1 MTRPFVTV
9 YNEMSVD
16 GRITDF
22 AGDGVR
28 YYAHG
33 FSWPRDAILMGST
46 TAQAFG
52 PRETDEEAR
61 GPGPDVS
68 PDPVPP
74 GFEEAVAGPRPL
86 LVVVDGSGR
95 VRSWRHAQAAPWYSG
110 YVSLA
115 SERTPTGHLDHLD
128 RRGVEVIR
136 CGRDRVDLGEALRRL
151 HDEHGVRRVRT
162 DGGGRLTG
170 ALLAAGL
177 VDELVVM
184 VAPSLCESP
193 TGRTL
198 VELTRRLPAEAALL
212 DLDDVTTLD
221 GGVVVLRYRLCG
233 SDQEATR
240 TVSPA
245 SRAATSPVAPRAAAA
260 RPTTNT

>member
-9 YNEMSVD
+9 YDEMSVD
-16 GRITDF
+16 GRITHF
-22 AGDGVR
+22 AGDGVA
-28 YYAHG
+28 YYAYG

-52 PRETDEEAR
+52 PPETDDEAR
-61 GPGPDVS
+61 GPGPEV
-68 PDPVPP
+68 PPTPVPP
-74 GFEEAVAGPRPL
+74 GFEDAVAGHRPL
-86 LVVVDGSGR
+86 LVVVDSAGT
-95 VRSWRHAQAAPWYSG
+95 VRNWRHARAAPWYSG

-115 SERTPTGHLDHLD
+115 TERTPPEHLDHLG
-128 RRGVEVIR
+128 RRGVEVMH
-136 CGRDRVDLGEALRRL
+136 CGRARVDLTEALRRL

-184 VAPSLCESP
+184 VAPALCQSP

-198 VELTRRLPAEAALL
+198 VELTHPLPAKDARLE
-212 DLDDVTTLD
+212 LDDVTTLD
-221 GGVVVLRYRLCG
+221 GGVVVLRYRTRRPG
-233 SDQEATR
+233 QAATR
-240 TVSPA
+240 TESPR
-245 SRAATSPVAPRAAAA
+245 SRAATSPEAPRAAAA